1 MIATSLLEASNAQL
15 KFYPKNTVIFNE
27 KEQPLLYYQIKTGS
41 VKMFNL
47 TEDGKEF
54 VQGFFK
60 DNNSF
65 AEPPL
70 FGDFK
75 YPASAQ
81 TTTDSYI
88 YTLAKSDFLEL
99 LTAHPEEHLKLTQIL
114 CRRMIYKAKI
124 MKEVSVYPPEHR
136 ILTLLN
142 HFKTSDNKQNT
153 LYEVKLT
160 RQQISELTGM
170 RVETVIRAIKKLE
183 RSNKLTII
191 ERKVYL

>member
-1 MIATSLLEASNAQL
+1 MIATTLLEQHNAKL
-15 KFYPKNTVIFNE
+15 KFFAKNTVLFNE
-27 KEQPLLYYQIKTGS
+27 KEKPLYYYQILTGTI
-41 VKMFNL
+41 KMFNL

-54 VQGFFK
+54 VQGFFE

-75 YPASAQ
+75 YPASAEA
-81 TTTDSYI
+81 TSDSYI
-88 YTLAKSDFLEL
+88 YMLPKDTFLNL
-99 LTAHPEEHLKLTQIL
+99 LKVHPEEHLKLTTLI

-124 MKEVSVYPPEHR
+124 MKEVSIYPPEHR

-142 HFKTSDNKQNT
+142 HFKTADNIKNT
-153 LYEVKLT
+153 PYEVKLT
-160 RQQISELTGM
+160 RQQISELTGL

-183 RSNKLTII
+183 KSDKLTII
-191 ERKVYL
+191 DRKVYL